1 MNQGRQVVS
10 RSRKDKGMISPL
22 HFQKRISPINAS
34 NLAQSELGHIS
45 YQENY
50 KVIYFLFF

>member
-10 RSRKDKGMISPL
+10 RSGKDKGMISPL